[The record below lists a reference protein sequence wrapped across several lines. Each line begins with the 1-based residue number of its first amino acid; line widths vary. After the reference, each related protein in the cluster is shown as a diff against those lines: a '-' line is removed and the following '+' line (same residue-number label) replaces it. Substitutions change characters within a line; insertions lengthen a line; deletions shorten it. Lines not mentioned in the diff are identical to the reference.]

1 MDNIGLRFSLIILI
15 ILLLYCN
22 ISKYLNHLKN
32 NNNNN
37 KNNRNITDQF
47 EDTNSVINY
56 LKNPR
61 CDNENYCPNKH
72 PNIPCNLLD
81 KCSKKEDSLEQIEL
95 EKNLLHYAY
104 LNALL
109 TDIDNKN
116 LYYPNQNLSE
126 YRYE

>member
-1 MDNIGLRFSLIILI
+1 MDNLGLRFSLIILI

-22 ISKYLNHLKN
+22 ISKFLNHLKN
-32 NNNNN
+32 NNT

-81 KCSKKEDSLEQIEL
+81 KCSKKEESLEQLEL

-109 TDIDNKN
+109 TDIDNQN
-116 LYYPNQNLSE
+116 LYFPNQNLSE